1 MNPKEPPVMDVQRP
15 RQNSSSQSS
24 DNPMIQPMA
33 PADSIASMS
42 PDPGQPPKFEAPKE
56 RRTGLI
62 VAIVTTVFVLLVV
75 GGVGG
80 FILFTN
86 REKAGPSSTN
96 TQSESQ
102 RVNVVEIDS
111 ITAEIDKTMNSLNDS
126 TDVTPGDVSDASL
139 GL

>member
-15 RQNSSSQSS
+15 RPNAGPTNTES
-24 DNPMIQPMA
+24 PMGQPMA
-33 PADSIASMS
+33 PADNIANMS
-42 PDPGQPPKFEAPKE
+42 PQPSQPQDFSMPKE

-62 VAIVTTVFVLLVV
+62 VAIATTVFVLLVV

-80 FILFTN
+80 FILYTN
-86 REKAGPSSTN
+86 RDKAAPSSTN

-102 RVNVVEIDS
+102 RVNVVEIDA
-111 ITAEIDKTMNSLNDS
+111 ITAEIDKTMNALNDS
-126 TDVTPGDVSDASL
+126 TDVTPSDVSDASL